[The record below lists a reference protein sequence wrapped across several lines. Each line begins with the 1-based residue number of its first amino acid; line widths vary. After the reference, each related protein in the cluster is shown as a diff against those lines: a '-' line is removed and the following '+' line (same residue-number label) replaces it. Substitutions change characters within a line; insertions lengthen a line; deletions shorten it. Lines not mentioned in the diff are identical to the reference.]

1 MTRKQTAG
9 IIHEMPCDG
18 PASFLLFE
26 KLWKSSRVPVLQK
39 MKNDIQSSEIVGALW
54 PNVNEFFSER
64 NVNIAAITSLDA
76 TLEEIVRKIS
86 IFLSK

>member
-1 MTRKQTAG
+1 
-9 IIHEMPCDG
+9 
-18 PASFLLFE
+18 
-26 KLWKSSRVPVLQK
+26 

-54 PNVNEFFSER
+54 PNVNELFSER